1 MKNGKISKSQGIVK
15 RGTLQLLFKTVYP
28 KKVTPLYEMLA
39 DRHNDLYYHYPKRA
53 KINLEEERNKLM
65 EYDEEKLRWQKPY
78 IKLSVEDFDAMVAA
92 SGPIP
97 INLEN

>member
-1 MKNGKISKSQGIVK
+1 M
-15 RGTLQLLFKTVYP
+15 
-28 KKVTPLYEMLA
+28 TPLYEMLA
-39 DRHNDLYYHYPKRA
+39 ERHNSLYPHMSKRN
-53 KINLEEERNKLM
+53 KINLEEERNELT

-78 IKLSVEDFDAMVAA
+78 IKLSVEEFDAMVAA

>member
-1 MKNGKISKSQGIVK
+1 M
-15 RGTLQLLFKTVYP
+15 
-28 KKVTPLYEMLA
+28 TPLYEMLA
-39 DRHNDLYYHYPKRA
+39 ERHNNLYPHCSKRN
-53 KINLEEERNKLM
+53 KINLEEERNELT

-78 IKLSVEDFDAMVAA
+78 IKLSVEEFDAMVAA